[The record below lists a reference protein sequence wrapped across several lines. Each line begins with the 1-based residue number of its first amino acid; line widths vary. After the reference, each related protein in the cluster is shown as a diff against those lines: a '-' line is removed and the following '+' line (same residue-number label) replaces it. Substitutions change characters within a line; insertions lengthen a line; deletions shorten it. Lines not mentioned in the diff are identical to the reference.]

1 MFTNWITDQFLIE
14 QIQHVLAFLR
24 FDIENCQLLSTAYK
38 FQSSL
43 FVHYMQRKCKKWY
56 SYTEKLSVFVGFA
69 LPICTDPTG
78 CIAPY
83 PETFTPQYLINP
95 SNPGCLDKTLRVR
108 LHCAFGLC
116 CCCSEKWTMNGMID
130 MGPMPVDQDAD
141 AATDEM
147 LLRDSITWSKG
158 RLRRAKVMSMITG
171 SKSIIITPSYSC
183 HRPGGVAT
191 KRRQS

>member
-83 PETFTPQYLINP
+83 PETFTPNTSLTPQTQGVWI
-95 SNPGCLDKTLRVR
+95 K
-108 LHCAFGLC
+108 HCACVCTVHLDC
-116 CCCSEKWTMNGMID
+116 VAVVVKSE
-130 MGPMPVDQDAD
+130 
-141 AATDEM
+141 
-147 LLRDSITWSKG
+147 L
-158 RLRRAKVMSMITG
+158 
-171 SKSIIITPSYSC
+171 
-183 HRPGGVAT
+183 
-191 KRRQS
+191 